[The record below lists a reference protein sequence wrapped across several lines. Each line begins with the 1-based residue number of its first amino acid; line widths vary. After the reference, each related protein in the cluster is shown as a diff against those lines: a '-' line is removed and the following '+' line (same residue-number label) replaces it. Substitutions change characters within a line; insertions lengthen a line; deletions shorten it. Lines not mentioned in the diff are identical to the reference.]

1 MIEKEKLV
9 AVVSAAQRGEES
21 ATAELFEIFQSDI
34 YYFILKTVNNDREL
48 AEDLTQDTFMEIL
61 ETIHKLEEPAAF
73 VTWSKQIAYHRCT
86 AYFRKRKELLVDEN
100 EDGYSVFDTIEETN
114 EEFIPDAAL
123 DHEDLKNT
131 IMGMI
136 RELPEE
142 QRAAIILRYFNEVS
156 VKEIAEIQGVSEGT
170 IKSRLN
176 YARKAIKQSVED
188 YEKKNGIKLHCAGV
202 LPLMLWFFRQYRV
215 GKDLSFCMGTA
226 TQKFVI
232 AEGTAAAAAAATTAA
247 GTVAAATG
255 ATAAATSATAATA
268 ATTAAA
274 TAATAATAAGTA
286 AAVTGT
292 ALTTKIV
299 AGILA
304 AAVAVGG
311 IVAGTTSSNR
321 NNESPRREPAAA
333 TAAHGSPEEQL
344 PEDSGAVPEGT
355 EATEKAVCTDHEMV
369 DVYWLNG
376 EKLVYLGKQCG
387 NCKEVDTSGGC
398 QHTFGD
404 GPERIRQEEKGAYAD
419 YRCEKC
425 GIVISAPHSSGCA
438 HDWYYRTVSE
448 NGATTEKRICHIC
461 FKEEL
466 VGGGAGETEE
476 AGETKEAGDCAHDWE
491 MIERYDGSNVLLYRA
506 RRCAI
511 CQSMEVL
518 YSSMENNNCE
528 HIWHYY
534 TDYVDNKIIEGQY
547 CPACGADEVTSVKD
561 NNCQHVWQ
569 EEISGND
576 GMVYRAEVCTGCG
589 MRIFHEPYPCTHTWS
604 YGEPYVAG
612 DGKTYKQRTCQVCR
626 KFETIQLDDCEHNM
640 VTVSKT
646 SENGRVV
653 ENRTCSKCG
662 AKETISYQET
672 LPDECAHN
680 WEVWPDYTKCSMC
693 GAVKDVTPAPTDPP
707 STEPPSTEPP
717 STEPPA
723 QPEATNPE
731 QGGEDGGEGN
741 GTESGDGQE
750 NP

>member
-21 ATAELFEIFQSDI
+21 AAAELFEIFQSDI

-73 VTWSKQIAYHRCT
+73 VTWSKQIAYHKCT
-86 AYFRKRKELLVDEN
+86 AYFRKRKDLLVDEN

-123 DHEDLKNT
+123 EQEDLKNT

-215 GKDLSFCMGTA
+215 GKDLSFCMETE
-226 TQKFVI
+226 TQKFVM
-232 AEGTAAAAAAATTAA
+232 AEGTAAAAAATATTAA
-247 GTVAAATG
+247 ATGTTAAATTAAATG
-255 ATAAATSATAATA
+255 ATAAATG
-268 ATTAAA
+268 TAAA
-274 TAATAATAAGTA
+274 TAATTTAAATAAGTA

-292 ALTTKIV
+292 ALTTKLV

-321 NNESPRREPAAA
+321 NNESPRRDPAAA
-333 TAAHGSPEEQL
+333 TAAHGSPEENL
-344 PEDSGAVPEGT
+344 PEDSGAAPEGT

-376 EKLVYLGKQCG
+376 DKLVYLGKQCG

-448 NGATTEKRICHIC
+448 NGVTTEKRICYIC

-466 VGGGAGETEE
+466 VGGGAG
-476 AGETKEAGDCAHDWE
+476 AGESTGDCAHDWE

-528 HIWHYY
+528 HIWHTYI
-534 TDYVDNKIIEGQY
+534 DYQDNKIIEGQY

-569 EEISGND
+569 DEIRGID
-576 GMVYRAEVCTGCG
+576 GMVYRDEVCTGCG
-589 MRIFHEPYPCTHTWS
+589 MRVSHEPYPCTHQWS
-604 YGEPYVAG
+604 YSEPFVAG
-612 DGKTYKQRTCQVCR
+612 DGNTYEKRSCQICG
-626 KFETIQLDDCEHNM
+626 KYETIQLSNCQHDM
-640 VTVSKT
+640 AVVSKT
-646 SENGRVV
+646 SEGGMIV
-653 ENRTCSKCG
+653 ETRKCTKCG
-662 AKETISYQET
+662 ETDTIAYPGT
-672 LPDECAHN
+672 LPEECAHN
-680 WEVWPDYTKCSMC
+680 WEVWPDYTMCSMC

-707 STEPPSTEPP
+707 STEPPNTE
-717 STEPPA
+717 
-723 QPEATNPE
+723 PEATNPD

-741 GTESGDGQE
+741 GTDSGDGQE